1 MVAQTDIHPHYITDD
16 EGKKLSVV
24 LPIESFEELLEDLND
39 LTVALERKEELGISH
54 EELLEELEHDG
65 LI

>member
-1 MVAQTDIHPHYITDD
+1 MVAQTDIHPHYITND